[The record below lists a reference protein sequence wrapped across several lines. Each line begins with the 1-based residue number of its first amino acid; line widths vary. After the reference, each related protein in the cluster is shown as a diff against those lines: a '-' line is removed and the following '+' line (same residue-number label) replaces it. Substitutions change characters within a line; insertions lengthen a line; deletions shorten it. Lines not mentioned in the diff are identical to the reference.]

1 MRKDISLLIYY
12 KTGDI
17 PKEKQHE
24 EAYKLL
30 LHGLNN
36 EYGMKELPVIAKG
49 EHGKPYFPDEEIYF
63 NVSHTDGAVACV
75 ISENPCGIDIQSIA
89 KSIRAAKKV
98 CSVKE
103 QEQLAHTKEPER
115 LFTRYWVLKEAFV
128 KCTGTGITDEL
139 PMFDFSECIE
149 NDFMH
154 DNMHFTVM
162 EEEQFI
168 LVACNCVKIS
178 EMV

>member
-1 MRKDISLLIYY
+1 MIYY
-12 KTGDI
+12 KILDI

-30 LHGLNN
+30 LHGLHK
-36 EYGMKELPVIAKG
+36 EYDMKELPVIAKG

-63 NVSHTDGAVACV
+63 NVSHTDGAVACM
-75 ISENPCGIDIQSIA
+75 ISEYPCGIDIQSIA

-103 QEQLAHTKEPER
+103 QEQLACAKEPER
-115 LFTRYWVLKEAFV
+115 LFTRYWALKEAFV

-139 PMFDFSECIE
+139 LKVDFSECIE

-154 DNMHFTVM
+154 DNMHFAVE

-168 LVACNCVKIS
+168 LATCNCVKTS
-178 EMV
+178 KKV